1 MYEAGYTQKGAKLIG
16 VTEPRRVAAMAMAD
30 RVGKELGLP
39 GAVSFQ
45 VRYEGNTTDETQIK
59 FMTDGILLREMAKD
73 FRLRKYS
80 VVIVDE
86 AHERSVFT
94 DILVG
99 NLSRVVK
106 IREKDKVRKDSP
118 ILFWHF
124 FIENSIHRRT
134 VPCASSS
141 CPPP

>member
-1 MYEAGYTQKGAKLIG
+1 
-16 VTEPRRVAAMAMAD
+16 MAMAD
-30 RVGKELGLP
+30 RVGKELGMP
-39 GAVSFQ
+39 EAAAFQ
-45 VRYEGNTTDETQIK
+45 VRYEGNTTDKTQIK

-80 VVIVDE
+80 AVIVDE

-106 IREKDKVRKDSP
+106 IREKDKV
-118 ILFWHF
+118 
-124 FIENSIHRRT
+124 
-134 VPCASSS
+134 SSS
-141 CPPP
+141 YIFFSHLTGCF

>member
-1 MYEAGYTQKGAKLIG
+1 MKCSHIIDLQVPQFLYEAGYTQRGTKLIG

-30 RVGKELGLP
+30 RVGKELGMP
-39 GAVSFQ
+39 EAVSFQ
-45 VRYEGNTTDETQIK
+45 VRYEGNTTDKTQIK

-80 VVIVDE
+80 AVIVDE

-106 IREKDKVRKDSP
+106 IREKDKV
-118 ILFWHF
+118 
-124 FIENSIHRRT
+124 
-134 VPCASSS
+134 SSS
-141 CPPP
+141 YIFFSHLTGCF